1 MAGEDVEV
9 DWDKLRR
16 AAGDVDEVAQEL
28 GRELK
33 AMQSELANFAD
44 GFGGDELGMLM
55 GGTHEVISQ
64 FAYDQLGSLLEDL
77 VSHSKALDGISTT
90 YRDNEEGGRQLLD
103 QLGDG
108 VEAV

>member
-1 MAGEDVEV
+1 
-9 DWDKLRR
+9 
-16 AAGDVDEVAQEL
+16 
-28 GRELK
+28 
-33 AMQSELANFAD
+33 
-44 GFGGDELGMLM
+44 
-55 GGTHEVISQ
+55 VISE

-77 VSHSKALDGISTT
+77 VSHSKALDSISTT